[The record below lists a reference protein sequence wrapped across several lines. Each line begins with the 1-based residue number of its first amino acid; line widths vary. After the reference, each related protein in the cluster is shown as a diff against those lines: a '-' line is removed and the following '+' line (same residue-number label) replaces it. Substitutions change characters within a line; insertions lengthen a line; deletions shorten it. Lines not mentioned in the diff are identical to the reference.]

1 MYKHI
6 DKIMCIFC
14 SLHVY
19 INWDFYLYRKPTP
32 ISLSQDDIF
41 VVKKTTPV
49 ILVSN
54 FFFCIFDNFRSKE
67 RKLGREFVRKTYL
80 FDNLWSF
87 VKSNDLIC
95 LCEQVHCEGE
105 NSEFNIKYWS
115 TFLFCFCILPSI
127 LKKNQKN
134 QDLNL
139 I

>member
-41 VVKKTTPV
+41 VVKKTHLLFWYL
-49 ILVSN
+49 IL
-54 FFFCIFDNFRSKE
+54 FCIFDNFRSKE

-127 LKKNQKN
+127 LKKNQ
-134 QDLNL
+134 DINL